1 MDEKRPSNVVWF
13 ERLMYLSIA
22 LGVINTALNWDRL
35 VAMAKRFGGVV
46 FIVFVDGF
54 VFGILILLIWLV
66 ARKAKNWAR
75 WVELGLFV
83 LGTPSDI
90 RMVVHNLSDRP
101 AVGTFGLVQFAI
113 QVAALILIFTGNA
126 RDWFK
131 RKPA

>member
-22 LGVINTALNWDRL
+22 LGVINTALNWNRL
-35 VAMAKRFGGVV
+35 VAMANRMGVV
-46 FIVFVDGF
+46 FVVFVGGF
-54 VFGILILLIWLV
+54 VFGMLIWLIWLV
-66 ARKAKNWAR
+66 ARKAKHWAR
-75 WVELGLFV
+75 WVQLGLFV
-83 LGTPSDI
+83 LGTPRDI

-101 AVGTFGLVQFAI
+101 AAGTFGLVQFAL

-131 RKPA
+131 REAA